1 MRVISGVI
9 SLQTR
14 RLGKVERHHLATSV
28 NHGALAFKRLRGSKK
43 TLRNNAKKTQ
53 SALRAEN
60 YFEFKILTR

>member
-1 MRVISGVI
+1 
-9 SLQTR
+9 
-14 RLGKVERHHLATSV
+14 VERHHLATSV